1 MNLAEIQTNIDI
13 GIQASPRFNH
23 NVTWWERS
31 QLPWWGKM
39 HFNVVVQNFTFNSNK
54 ALYNSTT
61 ERVEFQ
67 MVPDYKTKHLR
78 WKYFCCRN
86 FRKFVKPNA

>member
-1 MNLAEIQTNIDI
+1 
-13 GIQASPRFNH
+13 
-23 NVTWWERS
+23 
-31 QLPWWGKM
+31 M
-39 HFNVVVQNFTFNSNK
+39 HFNVVVQNFTLNSNK

-67 MVPDYKTKHLR
+67 MVPDYKTKHSR

>member
-1 MNLAEIQTNIDI
+1 
-13 GIQASPRFNH
+13 
-23 NVTWWERS
+23 
-31 QLPWWGKM
+31 M
-39 HFNVVVQNFTFNSNK
+39 HFNVVVQNFTLNSNK

-61 ERVEFQ
+61 QRVEFQ